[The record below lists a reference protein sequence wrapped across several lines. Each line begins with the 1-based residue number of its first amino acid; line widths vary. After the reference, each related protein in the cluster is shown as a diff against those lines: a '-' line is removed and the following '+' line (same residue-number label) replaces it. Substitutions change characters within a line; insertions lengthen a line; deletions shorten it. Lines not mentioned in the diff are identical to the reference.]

1 MAFAADRHRSEAGDR
16 VDAAERLHQEYEV
29 LVLALRVEKKQL
41 KLREIEKPH
50 SVDETLVR
58 VLLSGIC
65 NTDLEIAR
73 GYAGFNGTIGHE
85 FVGVVERSAD
95 KNLIGRR
102 VVGEINAGC
111 GRCDLCRAGDP
122 RHCASRTV
130 LGIAGRDG
138 AHAEFLQLPVVNLIP
153 VPRNIPDEHAVFTEP
168 LAAACGIL
176 ERASIAKND
185 RVAVIGDG
193 KLGLLC
199 AQVVAL
205 SGAQTLLVGKHAE
218 KLRIAERRGIE
229 TCSPQ
234 EAAKRLGAETAT
246 VSRGFDGQRSRGFDV
261 VVEASGAAGG
271 FKLALDLLRPKGKLV
286 LKSTFHGST
295 EIDAARIVVNEISI
309 IGSRCGRFEPA
320 LDLLKKNAIDVDS
333 LISEEH
339 PLSNA
344 VRAMTRA
351 KTRGI
356 LKVLLRP

>member
-1 MAFAADRHRSEAGDR
+1 MF
-16 VDAAERLHQEYEV
+16 
-29 LVLALRVEKKQL
+29 ALRVQNREL
-41 KLREIEKPH
+41 SVREIQPPH
-50 SVDETLVR
+50 NPDEALVR

-85 FVGVVERSAD
+85 FVGVVEESANRD
-95 KNLIGRR
+95 LIGRR

-111 GRCDLCRAGDP
+111 GQCDLCRAGDS
-122 RHCASRTV
+122 RHCPSRTV

-138 AHAEFLQLPVVNLIP
+138 AHAEFLQLPDVNLIP
-153 VPRNIPDEHAVFTEP
+153 VPENIPDQQAVFTEP

-176 ERASIAKND
+176 ERASIAKTD

-205 SGAQTLLVGKHAE
+205 TGAGVVMVGKHPE
-218 KLRIAERRGIE
+218 KLQIVARRDVE
-229 TCSPQ
+229 TSTPN
-234 EAAKRLGAETAT
+234 EAQKRKRE
-246 VSRGFDGQRSRGFDV
+246 FDV
-261 VVEASGAAGG
+261 VVEASGAAPG
-271 FKLALDLLRPKGKLV
+271 FQLALDLLRPKGKLV

-295 EIDAARIVVNEISI
+295 EIDAARIVVDEISI
-309 IGSRCGRFEPA
+309 IGSRCGRFQPA
-320 LDLLKKNAIDVDS
+320 LDLLQRGAVDVES

-339 PLSNA
+339 SLSDA
-344 VRAMTRA
+344 VKAMRRAGA
-351 KTRGI
+351 QGV